1 MHEKDPRNET
11 PKPGADAG
19 PVAAQEPGEAPT
31 AAREEPAAI
40 AEPRDAT
47 PPPPPDPDAEPA
59 MSYDDMDALFQ
70 PAPRNPS
77 EPRPAPAPMGLPL
90 EATPTTPRSA
100 QPAPAQPPPHTPRQE
115 PPAPALAQ
123 PPPHTPTQRPPAPV
137 EPELAAAEIERE
149 PATWRSKSKPPMA
162 GPEPLA
168 IKPSLDTRRR
178 GLRTPAQRDLA
189 PELDAESDLDA
200 DIAPIGPTEP
210 ASSRP
215 EVSSMREPDASPR
228 EIAPSPSPEEIE
240 HQIQDLEARLDRM
253 IRQNRQSRA
262 EAAPPPTPA
271 PSRPAKPPEERPHEA
286 EDDSVTARE
295 LLSTDF
301 YLRQWGRIGM
311 RNRSEEVD
319 EFGLDPKYEARYR
332 PFFDFLYKY
341 YFRVDTEGTQ
351 NIPDEGRCL
360 IVSNHSGGALPYD
373 GIMLRTTVRLE
384 HPKARELRW
393 LAEDF
398 IYYLPFVGAA
408 MNRIGAVR
416 ACQENAERL
425 LAGGR
430 LVAVFPE
437 GAKGTG
443 KLYRERYK
451 LQRFGRGGFIRLC
464 LRTQTPLVP
473 CAIIGAEEANPMLY
487 RIEYMTKSL
496 GIPYIP
502 VTPTFPALGPLGL
515 LPAPTKW
522 KVRFG
527 EPISFDGYGPE
538 AADDEI
544 LVGRL
549 AERVRS
555 TIQGL
560 IDQTLGA
567 RRSIWFG

>member
-1 MHEKDPRNET
+1 MLET
-11 PKPGADAG
+11 TRPPK
-19 PVAAQEPGEAPT
+19 GEA
-31 AAREEPAAI
+31 AA
-40 AEPRDAT
+40 D
-47 PPPPPDPDAEPA
+47 
-59 MSYDDMDALFQ
+59 
-70 PAPRNPS
+70 PS
-77 EPRPAPAPMGLPL
+77 EI
-90 EATPTTPRSA
+90 
-100 QPAPAQPPPHTPRQE
+100 QD
-115 PPAPALAQ
+115 
-123 PPPHTPTQRPPAPV
+123 
-137 EPELAAAEIERE
+137 AAAEKE
-149 PATWRSKSKPPMA
+149 PATWRSKSKPPA
-162 GPEPLA
+162 QDVS
-168 IKPSLDTRRR
+168 PSRSSGDPRRR
-178 GLRTPAQRDLA
+178 ASRTPPKRDLA
-189 PELDAESDLDA
+189 PSPDIDADASA
-200 DIAPIGPTEP
+200 DIAPIGPTEA
-210 ASSRP
+210 ASARAETPSGAMSEPRAATP
-215 EVSSMREPDASPR
+215 EG
-228 EIAPSPSPEEIE
+228 APNATAEEIE

-253 IRQNRQSRA
+253 IRQSRESRA
-262 EAAPPPTPA
+262 AAAGGRAQASSPGSGPSMDRPP
-271 PSRPAKPPEERPHEA
+271 RPPLELGV
-286 EDDSVTARE
+286 DDDGVTARE

-301 YLRQWGRIGM
+301 YLRQWSRIGM

-319 EFGLDPKYEARYR
+319 EFGLDPKYEARYK

-341 YFRVDTEGTQ
+341 YFRVDTQGTEH
-351 NIPDEGRCL
+351 IPGEGRCL

-373 GIMLRTTVRLE
+373 GLMLRTTVRLE
-384 HPKARELRW
+384 HPRARELRW

-398 IYYLPFVGAA
+398 IYYLPFVGAV

-425 LAGGR
+425 LSGGR

-473 CAIIGAEEANPMLY
+473 CAIVGAEEANPMLY

-502 VTPTFPALGPLGL
+502 ITPTFPALGPLGL

-522 KVRFG
+522 KIRFG
-527 EPISFDGYGPE
+527 EMISFDGYGPE

-549 AERVRS
+549 ADRVRGA
-555 TIQGL
+555 IQGL
-560 IDQTLGA
+560 IDKTLGE

>member
-1 MHEKDPRNET
+1 M
-11 PKPGADAG
+11 
-19 PVAAQEPGEAPT
+19 AAQEPLL
-31 AAREEPAAI
+31 I
-40 AEPRDAT
+40 
-47 PPPPPDPDAEPA
+47 
-59 MSYDDMDALFQ
+59 
-70 PAPRNPS
+70 
-77 EPRPAPAPMGLPL
+77 
-90 EATPTTPRSA
+90 
-100 QPAPAQPPPHTPRQE
+100 
-115 PPAPALAQ
+115 
-123 PPPHTPTQRPPAPV
+123 
-137 EPELAAAEIERE
+137 
-149 PATWRSKSKPPMA
+149 KPP
-162 GPEPLA
+162 
-168 IKPSLDTRRR
+168 LDTRRR
-178 GLRTPAQRDLA
+178 GQRLSSSRELA
-189 PELDAESDLDA
+189 PDLDADSDLDA
-200 DIAPIGPTEP
+200 DIAPIGPTEA

-215 EVSSMREPDASPR
+215 EASSIREPVATPR
-228 EIAPSPSPEEIE
+228 EAAPTPSPEEIE

-253 IRQNRQSRA
+253 IRQSRQSRA
-262 EAAPPPTPA
+262 DAVPPPPPPM
-271 PSRPAKPPEERPHEA
+271 PSRPARPPQPEA
-286 EDDSVTARE
+286 SQDEADADSVTARE
-295 LLSTDF
+295 LLTTDF

-341 YFRVDTEGTQ
+341 YFRVDTEGTE
-351 NIPDEGRCL
+351 NIPAEDRCL

-487 RIEYMTKSL
+487 RIEYMTKAL

-502 VTPTFPALGPLGL
+502 ITPTFPALGPLGL

-522 KVRFG
+522 KIRFG

-560 IDQTLGA
+560 IDKALGS